1 MNNTNYLATP
11 SEEDFMHNFMYDLS
25 HMMDDQDISPEKRLE
40 QYSDSKHLKELRKES
55 IELGRAMISR
65 ATNATAQTNYIDA
78 DNDKELGTCATL
90 AVCSMDPTD
99 AANAAYEAFV
109 AVIQEEDRKK
119 KRSSKQIHQTE
130 QPNLPQLTENVDKVE
145 SLAIGR
151 SQSPPTKKYHE
162 DNYHDLSYQKQQCVD
177 LSEQIAKVAI

>member
-1 MNNTNYLATP
+1 MNNMDSTG
-11 SEEDFMHNFMYDLS
+11 EKDFLYNFMYDLS
-25 HMMDDQDISPEKRLE
+25 HMTEDTEITPDERLE
-40 QYSDSKHLKELRKES
+40 QYSDSNHLKKLRKES
-55 IELGRAMISR
+55 IKLGRAMISR
-65 ATNATAQTNYIDA
+65 TTNATAQTNYIDA